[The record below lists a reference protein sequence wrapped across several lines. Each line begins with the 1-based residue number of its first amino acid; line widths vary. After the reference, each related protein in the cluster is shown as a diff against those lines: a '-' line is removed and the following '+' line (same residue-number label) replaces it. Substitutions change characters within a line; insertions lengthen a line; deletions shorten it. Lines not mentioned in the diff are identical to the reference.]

1 MKIDCTIQMLDIPL
15 RFFSSF
21 CAFTSA
27 ILAVR
32 VVLFSFIYK
41 HPSTVNSIVDPWHF
55 GKDPDPRLWPMDP
68 DPPIFVLDLQD
79 ANRKYFFSA

>member
-1 MKIDCTIQMLDIPL
+1 MKIDSTIQMLDIPL

-21 CAFTSA
+21 CAFTSE

-41 HPSTVNSIVDPWHF
+41 HPSTVTSVVDPWHF
-55 GKDPDPRLWPMDP
+55 GTDPDPRIRASDQWIRIL
-68 DPPIFVLDLQD
+68 L
-79 ANRKYFFSA
+79 FSSLTFKTLITGT